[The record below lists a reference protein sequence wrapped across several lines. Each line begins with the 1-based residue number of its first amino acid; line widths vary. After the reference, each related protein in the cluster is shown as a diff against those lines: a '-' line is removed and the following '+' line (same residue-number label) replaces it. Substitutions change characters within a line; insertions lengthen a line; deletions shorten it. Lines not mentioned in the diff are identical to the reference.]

1 MDTLLFTLNL
11 CVLLVVADY
20 AHGTRNVAIG
30 KTASMSSNHREYK
43 WLAQTAVDGNVGNNS
58 MLSDTCFHTTKE
70 YQPWW
75 RVDLHQDYY
84 ITSVVVYN
92 RLDCCANQA
101 RKIKLTIGKS
111 LDSMSQAGH
120 LDGGFT
126 TTHTFTVDPP
136 LVGRFVQLQLY
147 GITEFFHL
155 CEVEVMAYPSGTYNV
170 ATGKT
175 ASQSSNFS
183 TLKYHASTAVDGYA
197 GDNRFASD
205 SFFSTTKE
213 YQPWWR
219 VDLHQDYYITSVVVY
234 NRLDCCAN
242 RARNIKLTIGKT
254 LDSMSQAG
262 YLDVLFTTP
271 HTFTI
276 DPPLVGRFVQLQ
288 LKGIT
293 EIFHLCEVEVMA
305 YPSGTYNVAFGKT
318 ASQSSNYNT
327 SKYNA
332 TTAVDGNV
340 GDNAF
345 ASDSC
350 FCTAKEYQPWWR
362 VDLHQNYYI
371 TSVVMHYQLDCCG
384 NQARNIKLTIGK
396 SLDSMSQAGYLDGGF
411 TTHTFTIDP
420 PLVGRFVQLQLK
432 GITEFF
438 HLCEVEVMA

>member
-155 CEVEVMAYPSGTYNV
+155 CEVEVMAYPSEFSINTTVISGIFGGV
-170 ATGKT
+170 CAMVILGATGILLTRKY
-175 ASQSSNFS
+175 SKGCFS
-183 TLKYHASTAVDGYA
+183 KADEKSEETSRNPDAPVDTVPSA
-197 GDNRFASD
+197 RD
-205 SFFSTTKE
+205 SE
-213 YQPWWR
+213 IY
-219 VDLHQDYYITSVVVY
+219 
-234 NRLDCCAN
+234 
-242 RARNIKLTIGKT
+242 
-254 LDSMSQAG
+254 
-262 YLDVLFTTP
+262 
-271 HTFTI
+271 
-276 DPPLVGRFVQLQ
+276 
-288 LKGIT
+288 T
-293 EIFHLCEVEVMA
+293 EIEETSDCQAKRSGETSFTVQTTD
-305 YPSGTYNVAFGKT
+305 PSQYEELRASVSNTYT
-318 ASQSSNYNT
+318 
-327 SKYNA
+327 
-332 TTAVDGNV
+332 
-340 GDNAF
+340 
-345 ASDSC
+345 
-350 FCTAKEYQPWWR
+350 
-362 VDLHQNYYI
+362 
-371 TSVVMHYQLDCCG
+371 
-384 NQARNIKLTIGK
+384 KLE
-396 SLDSMSQAGYLDGGF
+396 
-411 TTHTFTIDP
+411 
-420 PLVGRFVQLQLK
+420 R
-432 GITEFF
+432 
-438 HLCEVEVMA
+438 

>member
-1 MDTLLFTLNL
+1 ATVNALDINKQT
-11 CVLLVVADY
+11 
-20 AHGTRNVAIG
+20 
-30 KTASMSSNHREYK
+30 NHREDK
-43 WLAQTAVDGNVGNNS
+43 WLAQTAVDGDVGNNS

-92 RLDCCANQA
+92 RLDCCENQA
-101 RKIKLTIGKS
+101 RNIKLTIGKS
-111 LDSMSQAGH
+111 LDSMSQTGH
-120 LDGGFT
+120 LDGEFT
-126 TTHTFTVDPP
+126 TTHTLTV
-136 LVGRFVQLQLY
+136 
-147 GITEFFHL
+147 
-155 CEVEVMAYPSGTYNV
+155 
-170 ATGKT
+170 
-175 ASQSSNFS
+175 
-183 TLKYHASTAVDGYA
+183 
-197 GDNRFASD
+197 
-205 SFFSTTKE
+205 
-213 YQPWWR
+213 
-219 VDLHQDYYITSVVVY
+219 
-234 NRLDCCAN
+234 
-242 RARNIKLTIGKT
+242 
-254 LDSMSQAG
+254 
-262 YLDVLFTTP
+262 
-271 HTFTI
+271 

-293 EIFHLCEVEVMA
+293 EFFHLCEVEVMA

-362 VDLHQNYYI
+362 VDLHRNYYI
-371 TSVVMHYQLDCCG
+371 TSVVMHYQLDCCA

-438 HLCEVEVMA
+438 HLCEVEVMAYPSDIII